1 MYQTTDYLR
10 NRIFF
15 QGQCTGSESLQL
27 MAVVLG
33 LSVKSVNSRLVFQVF
48 PELLQQSKSPR

>member
-10 NRIFF
+10 NRTCF
-15 QGQCTGSESLQL
+15 QAQCTGSELLQL

-33 LSVKSVNSRLVFQVF
+33 LSVKSVNSKHAFQVF
-48 PELLQQSKSPR
+48 LELLQQSKSPR